1 MITEDL
7 DLNDTAQA
15 AQLQREL
22 DRIQELRT
30 KQEVKQGSAVKGQLV
45 SVEMGSAINMGNE
58 GMSASERNLS
68 NILQSIFF
76 MSPTIVV
83 GDILFL
89 PCLSVGLLVCLLVCW
104 RQL

>member
-30 KQEVKQGSAVKGQLV
+30 KQEVKQGSAVKGQSV

-68 NILQSIFF
+68 YIWQSIFF
-76 MSPTIVV
+76 FKFFNY
-83 GDILFL
+83 DYLQL
-89 PCLSVGLLVCLLVCW
+89 LSSNASGYIFKVL
-104 RQL
+104 